1 MQVYLW
7 LKAFHIA
14 ATTTWISGLVVAG
27 LAVASRL
34 ACAGTQT
41 AQDRSFLAA
50 VRRWDRCVTLP
61 AMLLAWALGIA
72 MAMQAGWFSSP
83 WLMIKLTIVGAL
95 SALNGVLSGTLRRL
109 DRGADHTPAALLYA
123 APATILGIV
132 MIAILVVTKPF

>member
-14 ATTTWISGLVVAG
+14 AATTWISGLVVAG

-34 ACAGTQT
+34 ARAGIQT
-41 AQDRSFLAA
+41 AQDPYFLEA
-50 VRRWDRCVTLP
+50 VRRWDRFFTLP

-72 MAMQAGWFSSP
+72 MAMQAGWLSSH

-95 SALNGVLSGTLRRL
+95 LALHGVLSGTLRRL
-109 DRGADHTPAALLYA
+109 DRGADHPAAILFYA

>member
-14 ATTTWISGLVVAG
+14 AATIWISGLMVAG

-34 ACAGTQT
+34 ACAGIQ
-41 AQDRSFLAA
+41 AAPDRSLLAM
-50 VRRWDRCVTLP
+50 VRRWDRSVTLP

-72 MAMQAGWFSSP
+72 LAMQAGWFSSH

-95 SALNGVLSGTLRRL
+95 AALHGVLSGALLRL
-109 DRGADHTPAALLYA
+109 NRGADRPAAILLYA

-132 MIAILVVTKPF
+132 MVAILAVTKPF

>member
-1 MQVYLW
+1 MQGYLW

-14 ATTTWISGLVVAG
+14 AATTWISGLVVAG

-34 ACAGTQT
+34 ACAGIQT
-41 AQDRSFLAA
+41 APDRCFLAM

-72 MAMQAGWFSSP
+72 MAMQSGWFSSH
-83 WLMIKLTIVGAL
+83 WLMIKLAIVGVLAAL
-95 SALNGVLSGTLRRL
+95 HGVLSGTLLRL
-109 DRGADHTPAALLYA
+109 DRGAGRPAAILLYT
-123 APATILGIV
+123 APATILAIV